1 MTAHTAFAPSTLA
14 IPNAGNKY
22 RRSVMTTCALV
33 VAPILLLAVYG
44 ANYYSLS
51 QADRPFSPK
60 HHLLKPSGAVGINM
74 GVLGVL
80 MLCAIFVYPLRK
92 RWAWLRRQGNSRHWL
107 DYHVI
112 LGIAAPVFIAF
123 HSSFKFRGVA
133 GIAFW
138 VMVGVAVSGLVGRY
152 LYGLIPRHVA
162 EAELSLKVYRQVLAF
177 QKTVLQADLHPLLR
191 LPTPGQAARWPVI
204 VALSYLVT
212 SDLTRPFHIARLRLK
227 DMELLQIMASLG
239 GLLPAKDVQLEWV
252 VGLAH
257 KQAALS
263 SRILFLS
270 QMQRVF
276 QLWHVI
282 HKPFSYA
289 FAVLALFHI
298 VVAVLMGFI

>member
-1 MTAHTAFAPSTLA
+1 MTAHTTFASSVLAMPQRASKHRQSVMVACGLTLA
-14 IPNAGNKY
+14 P
-22 RRSVMTTCALV
+22 VMALT
-33 VAPILLLAVYG
+33 IYG
-44 ANYYSLS
+44 ANYYALA

-60 HHLLKPSGAVGINM
+60 HHLLKPGGAIGINM
-74 GVLGVL
+74 GILGVL

-112 LGIAAPVFIAF
+112 LGVAAPVFIAF
-123 HSSFKFRGVA
+123 HSSFKFRGMA

-138 VMVGVAVSGLVGRY
+138 VMVSVALSGLVGRY
-152 LYGLIPRHVA
+152 LYGLIPRQVA
-162 EAELSLKVYRQVLAF
+162 EAESSLKFYRQVLAY
-177 QKTVLQADLHPLLR
+177 QKTVPQTELYPLLR
-191 LPTPGQAARWPVI
+191 LPAPVQAERWSVL
-204 VALSYLVT
+204 VALGYVVA
-212 SDLTRPFHIARLRLK
+212 SDLARPFHIASLRLRDLGIAQ
-227 DMELLQIMASLG
+227 MLACAG
-239 GLLPAKDVQLEWV
+239 GLRPADDVQLEWV
-252 VGLAH
+252 LGVARR
-257 KQAALS
+257 QAALS

-298 VVAVLMGFI
+298 IVAMLMGFI

>member
-1 MTAHTAFAPSTLA
+1 MTSHTVFATSSLA
-14 IPNAGNKY
+14 IPAKETTH
-22 RRSVMTTCALV
+22 RRSVMIACALV
-33 VAPILLLAVYG
+33 LAPVILLAIYG
-44 ANYYSLS
+44 ANYYTLS
-51 QADRPFSPK
+51 QADRPFSAK

-92 RWAWLRRQGNSRHWL
+92 RWAWLQKQGNSRHWL

-152 LYGLIPRHVA
+152 LYGLIPPHIA
-162 EAELSLKVYRQVLAF
+162 EAELSLKVFRQILTH
-177 QKTVLQADLHPLLR
+177 QKTVPQTNLHPLLH
-191 LPTPGQAARWPVI
+191 LPTREQAARWPVI
-204 VALSYLVT
+204 VALAYVVA
-212 SDLTRPFHIARLRLK
+212 SDLARPFHVAGLRVKSMKSRRVLAG
-227 DMELLQIMASLG
+227 LA
-239 GLLPAKDVQLEWV
+239 GLLPAKDTQVEWV
-252 VGLAH
+252 IGLAQ

-263 SRILFLS
+263 GRILFLT

-276 QLWHVI
+276 RLWHVV

-298 VVAVLMGFI
+298 IVAMLMGFL